1 MRTEK
6 RNYGLDLL
14 RTLAMLMVVGQHACM
29 YSGIFADGGSLFTN
43 YAFAVVL
50 KAFCSAGVNCFWL
63 MSGYLLADRM
73 EFRTRRFFGLW
84 GWVVFYSLVSTAIG
98 AAFAPLSWRALLEA
112 ATPVLSFRYW
122 FMDVYLALLLLAP
135 AINGGLAALDRRRYA
150 WLLAMLFL
158 LLSFLPACGVRM
170 FDPGSFGLAWGVTMY
185 AAGVFLRRHPS
196 VLPETQKG
204 AVLLAVGAFALLLA
218 AVAANFVCGRIW
230 NVDLFD
236 YSSYNFPAT
245 VLHSVALFVLF
256 LRIRVR
262 SDRSLVRTAA
272 LASPYVIGVYLLHE
286 APFFRNSVWSWTLG
300 GTASASV
307 LYPLRML
314 AVVMAVFAGGV
325 LVDAILHRA
334 VGIFRSKG
342 ASHAQ

>member
-1 MRTEK
+1 MQTEK
-6 RNYGLDLL
+6 RNCGLDLL
-14 RTLAMLMVVGQHACM
+14 RTFLMLMVIGQHACM
-29 YSGIFADGGSLFTN
+29 YSGIFNDGSALFSN

-73 EFRTRRFFGLW
+73 EFRARRFFGLW
-84 GWVVFYSLVSTAIG
+84 GWVVFYSLASTAVG
-98 AAFAPLSWRALLEA
+98 AVLMPLPWRAMLEA

-135 AINGGLAALDRRRYA
+135 AINCGLASLERRRFA
-150 WLLAMLFL
+150 WLLAVLFL
-158 LLSFLPACGVRM
+158 LLSFLPVCGVRT

-196 VLPETQKG
+196 ILPETQNG
-204 AVLLAVGAFALLLA
+204 AALLAAGAFALLLSV
-218 AVAANFVCGRIW
+218 VAANFVCGRVW

-262 SDRSLVRTAA
+262 ADWSLVRAAA
-272 LASPYVIGVYLLHE
+272 LASPHVIGVYLLHE
-286 APFFRNSVWSWTLG
+286 APVFRNSVWSWTLG
-300 GTASASV
+300 GSASASV

-314 AVVMAVFAGGV
+314 AVVMAVFSVGV

-334 VGIFRSKG
+334 VEIFRSKG
-342 ASHAQ
+342 ASHAH